1 MKEQK
6 IQTFVDI
13 IKNYFAGLSADELIV
28 DTPYLFEGDKPK
40 VYDYTGVIG
49 ISGVMKGV
57 VYFTASEKLLCGVLE
72 DLGEGND
79 SETMIVDLVGE
90 IANTVA
96 GNARR
101 DFGSEFNISTP
112 LLFRGV
118 PESIILPK
126 GGRAFII
133 PITWREQAGE
143 IVVCLQ
149 DLSHYE

>member
-13 IKNYFAGLSADELIV
+13 IKGYFSNLSADELVV
-28 DTPYLFEGDKPK
+28 DTPYLFEGDRPK

-57 VYFTASEKLLCGVLE
+57 VYFTASEQLLRGVLA
-72 DLGEGND
+72 DLDEHND
-79 SETMIVDLVGE
+79 SESMIVDLVGE

-118 PESIILPK
+118 PDSIILPK
-126 GGRAFII
+126 GGRSFII